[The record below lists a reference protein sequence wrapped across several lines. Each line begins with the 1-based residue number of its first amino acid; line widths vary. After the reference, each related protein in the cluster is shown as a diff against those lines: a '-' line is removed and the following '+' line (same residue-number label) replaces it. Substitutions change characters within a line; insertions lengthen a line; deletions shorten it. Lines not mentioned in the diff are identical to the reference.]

1 MIFLARKDNKGRN
14 LRIGESQRKD
24 GRYMYRCLDER
35 TGQRITIYDT
45 ELPALRVK
53 EKKLVKDI
61 EDGIALES
69 RLKNMTVNE
78 LFARYLETKNL
89 AGSTRAN
96 YIATWN
102 NHVRNELG
110 NLKVTQI
117 KPSHI
122 KLLYARMTKDG
133 YSHSVIKLI
142 HNLIFPSFE
151 LAVDDDII
159 RKNPAKNALGD
170 YGEPPKE
177 KKALTLEQQK
187 ALLWF
192 VEQSDIYRIYLP
204 MLQIMIG
211 TGCRVGELI
220 GLTWSDVDLKKKELY
235 ITCQLVYKNYGDGC
249 KFHLTIPKTEAGI
262 RTLPLS
268 EIVCKAFEAQRRL
281 NFMQGIP
288 RDVEV
293 EGRTGYIFVSKN
305 GRPLM
310 PNAVNNVLYN
320 IVDAYN
326 ELEQETARKEKR
338 KVVLM
343 PRVSAHSFRHTSCT
357 RMAELGMDMKV
368 VQYLMGHANIGVT
381 MEVYNHITDQSR
393 VQKEVEKMNSAAM

>member
-1 MIFLARKDNKGRN
+1 M
-14 LRIGESQRKD
+14 S
-24 GRYMYRCLDER
+24 
-35 TGQRITIYDT
+35 
-45 ELPALRVK
+45 
-53 EKKLVKDI
+53 
-61 EDGIALES
+61 
-69 RLKNMTVNE
+69 
-78 LFARYLETKNL
+78 
-89 AGSTRAN
+89 
-96 YIATWN
+96 
-102 NHVRNELG
+102 
-110 NLKVTQI
+110 
-117 KPSHI
+117 
-122 KLLYARMTKDG
+122 KDG
-133 YSHSVIKLI
+133 YSHSVIKLV
-142 HNLIFPSFE
+142 HNLLFPSFE
-151 LAVDDDII
+151 MAVDDDII
-159 RKNPAKNALGD
+159 RKNPVKNTLGD

-177 KKALTLEQQK
+177 KQALTLEQQK
-187 ALLWF
+187 SLLSF
-192 VEQSDIYRIYLP
+192 VEKSGTYQIYLP

-249 KFHLTIPKTEAGI
+249 KFHLTTPKTDAGI

-268 EIVCKAFEAQRRL
+268 DVVCKAFEAQRRL

-293 EGRTGYIFVSKN
+293 EGRSGYIFVSKN

-326 ELEQETARKEKR
+326 EQEQENAKRERRKA
-338 KVVLM
+338 VLM

-368 VQYLMGHANIGVT
+368 VQYLMGHANINVT

-393 VQKEVEKMNSAAM
+393 IEKEIVKMNAAGM

>member
-1 MIFLARKDNKGRN
+1 
-14 LRIGESQRKD
+14 
-24 GRYMYRCLDER
+24 MYRCLDER
-35 TGQRITIYDT
+35 TGQRVTIYDT

-53 EKKLVKDI
+53 EKKLIKDI

-69 RLKNMTVNE
+69 RLRNMTVNE

-102 NHVRNELG
+102 NHVKNELG

-142 HNLIFPSFE
+142 HNLLFPSFE

-187 ALLWF
+187 ALLLY
-192 VEQSDIYRIYLP
+192 VEQSDIYQIYLP

-249 KFHLTIPKTEAGI
+249 KFHLTTPKTDAGI

-268 EIVCKAFEAQRRL
+268 DVVCKAFEAQRRL
-281 NFMQGIP
+281 NFLQGIP

-326 ELEQETARKEKR
+326 ELEQENAKKERRKA
-338 KVVLM
+338 VLM